1 MDSKTHEQ
9 HINETHVFRNE
20 LGRIIE
26 VYIEYMLVKNKQRN
40 NYYEHFEHVFAT
52 LQKHQVKL
60 NLT

>member
-26 VYIEYMLVKNKQRN
+26 MYIEYMLVKNKQRN

-52 LQKHQVKL
+52 L
-60 NLT
+60 